1 MAGFNKVKV
10 RGPQARSHEGGAVY
24 EKSPVDAW
32 MNMLFS
38 SFMED
43 KFYESAESQQQRFE
57 DLTQVMAD
65 TYGYEFVAKAAVF
78 ARKELGMRSISQFV
92 ASWLNDKSFE
102 NKRAF
107 YRNFMRRPDDVA
119 EIFAAVD
126 QLNEKRSHALIRG
139 AADYISSL
147 NEHTLAKYKLNSR
160 IYNMY
165 DVINITHAH
174 SHAIDLYKTGQLTAA
189 DTWEV
194 KVSGAANEDERNQE
208 WKRLVEEQKLGY
220 MALIRNLNNI
230 LAIPDIDNQW
240 IKDILVPQIIDESNI
255 RRSLMFPYRF
265 YTAYCN
271 LKIQNPYVI
280 EALGE
285 AFAIAAVHNAPQL
298 EDASVIILDVSG
310 SMDSFI
316 SSNSNVTIKEVGA
329 CFAIALWL
337 ANPACSIIKFGNRAK
352 FMTNLSRIENPF
364 ILIDRLCSNDNCGY
378 GTEIVPAFEL
388 LDLEIHS
395 DAYKRIFIISDMQ
408 VMDDNSYWNYQGSAV
423 KNYHRYFGMKPCY
436 SFDLGNYHTQILS
449 PQDHI
454 RYVTSLND
462 QVFKFIGLLESGINL
477 VDYINT
483 FNYY

>member
-10 RGPQARSHEGGAVY
+10 RGPQAHSHEGGAVY

-107 YRNFMRRPDDVA
+107 YRNFMQRPDDVA

-174 SHAIDLYKTGQLTAA
+174 SHAIDLYKAGQLTAA

-208 WKRLVEEQKLGY
+208 
-220 MALIRNLNNI
+220 
-230 LAIPDIDNQW
+230 
-240 IKDILVPQIIDESNI
+240 
-255 RRSLMFPYRF
+255 
-265 YTAYCN
+265 
-271 LKIQNPYVI
+271 
-280 EALGE
+280 
-285 AFAIAAVHNAPQL
+285 
-298 EDASVIILDVSG
+298 
-310 SMDSFI
+310 
-316 SSNSNVTIKEVGA
+316 
-329 CFAIALWL
+329 
-337 ANPACSIIKFGNRAK
+337 
-352 FMTNLSRIENPF
+352 
-364 ILIDRLCSNDNCGY
+364 
-378 GTEIVPAFEL
+378 
-388 LDLEIHS
+388 
-395 DAYKRIFIISDMQ
+395 
-408 VMDDNSYWNYQGSAV
+408 
-423 KNYHRYFGMKPCY
+423 
-436 SFDLGNYHTQILS
+436 
-449 PQDHI
+449 
-454 RYVTSLND
+454 
-462 QVFKFIGLLESGINL
+462 
-477 VDYINT
+477 
-483 FNYY
+483 